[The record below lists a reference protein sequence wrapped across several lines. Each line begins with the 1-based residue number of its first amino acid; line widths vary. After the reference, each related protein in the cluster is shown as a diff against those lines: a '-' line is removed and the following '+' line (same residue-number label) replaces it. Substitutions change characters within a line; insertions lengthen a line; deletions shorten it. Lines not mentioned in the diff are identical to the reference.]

1 MAQTNGDIR
10 ARFAAALSALEE
22 LNEGS
27 EIPVSIGKDVIGTV
41 KPNDTDTIDHLKSLV
56 NSSASKEAVI
66 TFLLGIGYPADQA
79 EILFTIL
86 SRNNDL
92 GSFASYIQNRTITIS
107 SLLGKVS
114 DANSINS
121 SIGVPGKASVGFYG
135 MSWRTSPPM
144 GPGEVWLSTVLAG
157 GRRPN
162 GSEKGDVIVDG
173 TELEV
178 KGPNGRLIGQSGY
191 GDAKQMRVH
200 FYNAMTN
207 IAANLGHTDFTAID
221 SGKDNFWNVGK
232 KSGEGIETNLKAI
245 SKLNKGFSSKDTLMI
260 SAEII
265 NAFRNYLLNLD
276 VSKYSGVLS
285 NCIGK
290 DGSINT
296 DKWHAEILPMYFE
309 YYHSHELFS
318 YIAFTS
324 SNGKFLLIDA
334 STFRDAYNRGLI
346 NFTAAPS
353 FTNGAGSQGGTY
365 GITIK

>member
-1 MAQTNGDIR
+1 MAQSNSDIR
-10 ARFAAALSALEE
+10 ARFAAALSRLE
-22 LNEGS
+22 LNEAS

-66 TFLLGIGYPADQA
+66 SFLLGIGYPADQA

-92 GSFASYIQNRTITIS
+92 SAFASYIQNRTVTLS
-107 SLLGKVS
+107 SLLGKIS
-114 DANSINS
+114 DAHSINA
-121 SIGVPGKASVGFYG
+121 SIGVPGKASIGFYG

-173 TELEV
+173 VELEV

-191 GDAKQMRVH
+191 GDAKQMRAH
-200 FYNAMTN
+200 FNTAMSN
-207 IAANLGHTDFTAID
+207 IAANLGHTSFNVID
-221 SGKDNFWNVGK
+221 NGKDNFWNVGK
-232 KSGEGIETNLKAI
+232 KSGEGIEINLKAI
-245 SKLNKGFSSKDTLMI
+245 SKLNNGFSPKDLSMI

-265 NAFRNYLLNLD
+265 SAFRNYLLNLD
-276 VSKYSGVLS
+276 ASKYANILV
-285 NCIGK
+285 NAIGK

-296 DKWHAEILPMYFE
+296 TKWHAEILPMYFE
-309 YYHSHELFS
+309 YYQSHEQFN

-324 SNGKFLLIDA
+324 ANGKFLLIDA
-334 STFRDAYNRGLI
+334 YSFRDAYNKGFI
-346 NFTAAPS
+346 NFTASPS

>member
-27 EIPVSIGKDVIGTV
+27 EIPVSIGRDVIGTV

-56 NSSASKEAVI
+56 NSSASKETVI
-66 TFLLGIGYPADQA
+66 NFLLGIGYPADQA
-79 EILFTIL
+79 EILFTII

-92 GSFASYIQNRTITIS
+92 SSFVSYIQNRTVTIS

-114 DANSINS
+114 DSNSINS
-121 SIGVPGKASVGFYG
+121 SIGVPGKASAGFYG

-144 GPGEVWLSTVLAG
+144 GPGEVWLSTILAG

-207 IAANLGHTDFTAID
+207 VAANLGHTDFTAID

-232 KSGEGIETNLKAI
+232 KSGEGIEINLKAI
-245 SKLNKGFSSKDTLMI
+245 SKLNKGFSSKEMLMI

-265 NAFRNYLLNLD
+265 GAFKNYLLNLD
-276 VSKYSGVLS
+276 VSKYSGVLA

-296 DKWHAEILPMYFE
+296 SKWHAEILPMYFE
-309 YYHSHELFS
+309 YYQSHELFN
-318 YIAFTS
+318 YIAFTRED
-324 SNGKFLLIDA
+324 GRFLLIDA
-334 STFRDAYNRGLI
+334 STFRDAYNKGLI

>member
-1 MAQTNGDIR
+1 MAQSNHDIR
-10 ARFAAALSALEE
+10 ARFAAALSRLE
-22 LNEGS
+22 LNEAS
-27 EIPVSIGKDVIGTV
+27 EIPVSIGKEVIGSV

-56 NSSASKEAVI
+56 NSSSSKEAVI
-66 TFLLGIGYPADQA
+66 NFLLGIGYPADQA

-92 GSFASYIQNRTITIS
+92 GSFASYIQNRTITLS
-107 SLLGKVS
+107 SLLGKIS
-114 DANSINS
+114 DAHSINS

-173 TELEV
+173 IELEV

-191 GDAKQMRVH
+191 GDAKQMRTH
-200 FYNAMTN
+200 FANAMKN
-207 IAANLGHTDFTAID
+207 IANNLGYSDFNVID
-221 SGKDNFWNVGK
+221 TGKDNFWNVGK
-232 KSGEGIETNLKAI
+232 KSGEGIEINLKEI
-245 SKLNKGFSSKDTLMI
+245 SKLNNGFSSKDTSMI
-260 SAEII
+260 SSEII
-265 NAFRNYLLNLD
+265 NAFGNYLLNLNT
-276 VSKYSGVLS
+276 SAYSNVLAAA
-285 NCIGK
+285 IGK
-290 DGSINT
+290 NGSIDTN
-296 DKWHAEILPMYFE
+296 KWHAEILPMYFE
-309 YYHSHELFS
+309 YYQSHEQFS

-324 SNGKFLLIDA
+324 ASGKFLLIDA
-334 STFRDAYNRGLI
+334 TSFRDAYNKGYI
-346 NFTAAPS
+346 NFTASPS